1 MAAMIR
7 MSEEDLNALRAAAAT
22 LEHPGLAARLGN
34 IAGKPIELV
43 GRALPEAA
51 SEAVATATTKALHA
65 ALAVAL
71 RTMEKEPKAAS
82 RLLHKALAAASGAVG
97 GGFGL
102 AALPV
107 ELPISTIIMLRSIGD
122 IARSEGEDLAD
133 PESALACLQV
143 FALGTRDGETNAA
156 ESGYFAARGLLAKSV
171 AEAARFIAE
180 RGVVAVGASPNAF
193 VVPAQSDIKTM
204 PELIDKAKASP
215 GKLNWTSPGAGTTP
229 YLAGEVLKLR
239 TGINI
244 LHIPFAGAGP
254 ATTAVLAGQVDLY
267 TANIGSL
274 MALIDAGKVR
284 PIAVTSRERW
294 PDLPNVPSLEE
305 LGVKDAV
312 DHTWH

>member
-1 MAAMIR
+1 MT
-7 MSEEDLNALRAAAAT
+7 EEDLDALRVAAAT
-22 LEHPGLAARLGN
+22 LEHPSLASRLGN

-51 SEAVATATTKALHA
+51 SEAVAAATTKALYA

-143 FALGTRDGETNAA
+143 FALHVMASRMRRRADISLPAGCSLNRSRRPRA
-156 ESGYFAARGLLAKSV
+156 S
-171 AEAARFIAE
+171 
-180 RGVVAVGASPNAF
+180 SPNAGC
-193 VVPAQSDIKTM
+193 SR
-204 PELIDKAKASP
+204 KARRS
-215 GKLNWTSPGAGTTP
+215 WS
-229 YLAGEVLKLR
+229 
-239 TGINI
+239 
-244 LHIPFAGAGP
+244 
-254 ATTAVLAGQVDLY
+254 
-267 TANIGSL
+267 GSL
-274 MALIDAGKVR
+274 RKSHPALA
-284 PIAVTSRERW
+284 
-294 PDLPNVPSLEE
+294 
-305 LGVKDAV
+305 
-312 DHTWH
+312 